1 MPQILLA
8 TVLLLLPLAARAADG
23 PAGVQLQKG
32 DRVVVI
38 GNTLAERMQHVGH
51 WETLLHAR
59 FPELELVVRNL
70 GWSAD
75 EITLRPRSKNFVDH
89 HNTLADHKP
98 NLLIAMF
105 GFNESFAGPEGL
117 PRFEQ
122 DLERFLTAPQ
132 RIDRFTSAR
141 SRWDGTQ
148 EAVATFPPLA
158 SLRQVVLVSPIA
170 H

>member
-1 MPQILLA
+1 VARWPVRVPLSVIGNSLGDGSRRIECHADRETRTSSAPFLVTTPMPQILLA

-89 HNTLADHKP
+89 HK
-98 NLLIAMF
+98 
-105 GFNESFAGPEGL
+105 G
-117 PRFEQ
+117 
-122 DLERFLTAPQ
+122 
-132 RIDRFTSAR
+132 
-141 SRWDGTQ
+141 
-148 EAVATFPPLA
+148 
-158 SLRQVVLVSPIA
+158 
-170 H
+170 